1 MAITRAQAYRIG
13 SAVDAVATYADNT
26 DDGVTSMEVMFFN
39 GWFTLLRTGVVGI
52 LAYAALIVFLRFSGK
67 RTLAKMNA
75 FDLIVTVSLGST
87 LATIALSA
95 DVALAQGVLA
105 LALLV
110 TLQFVI
116 TWSSVRWGWV
126 RRTVTGEPTLLL
138 FRGEYLQ
145 AALQRAR
152 VTEEEVRAA
161 VRSCGVPALEEVE
174 AVVLE
179 TDGSFSVIGRGH
191 RQPLSSLAGIDMPH

>member
-1 MAITRAQAYRIG
+1 
-13 SAVDAVATYADNT
+13 
-26 DDGVTSMEVMFFN
+26 MEGMFFN
-39 GWFTLLRTGVVGI
+39 GWFTLLRTAVVGI
-52 LAYAALIVFLRFSGK
+52 LAYAALIAFLRVSGK

-110 TLQFVI
+110 ALQFVI
-116 TWSSVRWGWV
+116 TWSSVRWGWI
-126 RRTVTGEPTLLL
+126 RRTITGEPSLLL
-138 FRGEYLQ
+138 FRGQYLH
-145 AALQRAR
+145 AALRRTR

-161 VRSCGVPALEEVE
+161 VRSKGLSAIEGVH

-179 TDGSFSVIGRGH
+179 TDGSFSVIAMADQHGT
-191 RQPLSSLAGIDMPH
+191 SSLAGIEIRNQQRGRN

>member
-1 MAITRAQAYRIG
+1 
-13 SAVDAVATYADNT
+13 
-26 DDGVTSMEVMFFN
+26 MEGMFFN
-39 GWFTLLRTGVVGI
+39 GWFTLLRTAVVGGA
-52 LAYAALIVFLRFSGK
+52 AYAALIVFLRVSGK

-95 DVALAQGVLA
+95 DVALAQGLLA

-110 TLQFVI
+110 ALQFVI
-116 TWSSVRWGWV
+116 TWSSIRWSWV
-126 RRTVTGEPTLLL
+126 RRAITGEPSLLL

-145 AALQRAR
+145 AALRRTR

-161 VRSCGVPALEEVE
+161 VRSHGFPAIEDVG

-179 TDGSFSVIGRGH
+179 TDGSFSVIGRVNE
-191 RQPLSSLAGIDMPH
+191 RPPSSLTGIALPNQVR

>member
-1 MAITRAQAYRIG
+1 
-13 SAVDAVATYADNT
+13 
-26 DDGVTSMEVMFFN
+26 MEGIFFN
-39 GWFTLLRTGVVGI
+39 GWFTLLRTAVVGI
-52 LAYAALIVFLRFSGK
+52 LAYTALIAFLRLSGK

-116 TWSSVRWGWV
+116 TWSSVRWGWI
-126 RRTVTGEPTLLL
+126 RRTITGEPSLL
-138 FRGEYLQ
+138 FFRGQYLHTE
-145 AALQRAR
+145 LRRAR

-161 VRSCGVPALEEVE
+161 VRSQGLSAIEGVH

-179 TDGSFSVIGRGH
+179 TDGSFSVIATGDQHGI
-191 RQPLSSLAGIDMPH
+191 SSLAGIQMPYQHGGHN

>member
-1 MAITRAQAYRIG
+1 
-13 SAVDAVATYADNT
+13 
-26 DDGVTSMEVMFFN
+26 MEGMFFN
-39 GWFTLLRTGVVGI
+39 GWFALLRTTVVGI
-52 LAYAALIVFLRFSGK
+52 LAYAALIVFLRLSGK

-95 DVALAQGVLA
+95 DVALAQGLLA

-110 TLQFVI
+110 ALQFVI

-126 RRTVTGEPTLLL
+126 RRAMTGEPSLLL

-145 AALQRAR
+145 AALRRAR

-161 VRSCGVPALEEVE
+161 IRSRGLPTVGEVE

-179 TDGSFSVIGRGH
+179 TDGSFSVVGSGN
-191 RQPLSSLAGIDMPH
+191 QSPASSLAGIDVPDQNSCKN

>member
-1 MAITRAQAYRIG
+1 
-13 SAVDAVATYADNT
+13 
-26 DDGVTSMEVMFFN
+26 MEGMFFN
-39 GWFTLLRTGVVGI
+39 GWFALLRTIVVGI

-110 TLQFVI
+110 ALQFVI
-116 TWSSVRWGWV
+116 TWSSVRWSWV
-126 RRTVTGEPTLLL
+126 RRTITGEPSLLL

-145 AALQRAR
+145 AALRRAR
-152 VTEEEVRAA
+152 VTEEEIRAA
-161 VRSCGVPALEEVE
+161 VRSHGSPAVEDVE

-179 TDGSFSVIGRGH
+179 TDGSFSVIERGNEH
-191 RQPLSSLAGIDMPH
+191 PPTSLAGVEIPRQHSRNN

>member
-1 MAITRAQAYRIG
+1 
-13 SAVDAVATYADNT
+13 
-26 DDGVTSMEVMFFN
+26 MEGMFFN
-39 GWFTLLRTGVVGI
+39 GWFTLLRTTVVGI
-52 LAYAALIVFLRFSGK
+52 LAYAALVVFLRFSGK

-95 DVALAQGVLA
+95 DVALAQGLLA

-110 TLQFVI
+110 ALQFVI

-126 RRTVTGEPTLLL
+126 RRTITGEPSLLL
-138 FRGEYLQ
+138 FRGEYLK
-145 AALQRAR
+145 AALRRAR
-152 VTEEEVRAA
+152 VTEEEIRAA
-161 VRSCGVPALEEVE
+161 VRSHGLAAIGEVE

-179 TDGSFSVIGRGH
+179 TDGSFSVIGSVNGH
-191 RQPLSSLAGIDMPH
+191 PPSSLTGIEMPNQVRRRA

>member
-1 MAITRAQAYRIG
+1 
-13 SAVDAVATYADNT
+13 
-26 DDGVTSMEVMFFN
+26 MEGMFFN
-39 GWFTLLRTGVVGI
+39 GWFTLLRTMVVGI
-52 LAYAALIVFLRFSGK
+52 LAYAALIAFLRLSGK

-95 DVALAQGVLA
+95 DVALAQGLLA

-110 TLQFVI
+110 ALQFVI

-126 RRTVTGEPTLLL
+126 RRTIAGEPSLLL

-145 AALQRAR
+145 AALRRAR
-152 VTEEEVRAA
+152 VTEEEIRAA
-161 VRSCGVPALEEVE
+161 VRSHGLPAIQEVE

-179 TDGSFSVIGRGH
+179 TDGSFSVIGRVNEH
-191 RQPLSSLAGIDMPH
+191 SPSSLIGIEVPNEIRRQT

>member
-1 MAITRAQAYRIG
+1 M
-13 SAVDAVATYADNT
+13 
-26 DDGVTSMEVMFFN
+26 MEGMFFN
-39 GWFTLLRTGVVGI
+39 GWFTLLRTTVVGI
-52 LAYAALIVFLRFSGK
+52 LAYAALVVFLRFSGK

-95 DVALAQGVLA
+95 DVALAQGLLA

-110 TLQFVI
+110 GLQFAI

-126 RRTVTGEPTLLL
+126 RRTITGEPSLLL
-138 FRGEYLQ
+138 FRGQYLQ
-145 AALQRAR
+145 AALRGAR

-161 VRSCGVPALEEVE
+161 VRSHGLPVIEEVE

-179 TDGSFSVIGRGH
+179 TDGSFSVIGRVNGD
-191 RQPLSSLAGIDMPH
+191 PPSSLSGIEIPQQTSRRT